1 MDYAA
6 PALLAL
12 LALLG
17 IAIYARLGHLK
28 KEARAKRGSP
38 GPGADRDGAVRMYAV
53 VAKVEVG
60 DGETVMKIKYEGAG
74 ADLQKAISS
83 KAVTELFLKGCA
95 FAVAKQE
102 GGRPIVDR
110 AGDGTYFKIALDA
123 DNAKSPFIASGGNAG
138 NAAMNDFAEVYLMA
152 H

>member
-1 MDYAA
+1 MDYAG

-17 IAIYARLGHLK
+17 VAIYARLGHLK

-38 GPGADRDGAVRMYAV
+38 RPGTDRDGAVRMYAV

-60 DGETVMKIKYEGAG
+60 EEGTVMKIKYQGAG
-74 ADLQKAISS
+74 ADLQKAIAS

-95 FAVAKQE
+95 FAVATKE
-102 GGRPIVDR
+102 GRPSVDR
-110 AGDGTYFKIALDA
+110 AGDGTYFQIALDA
-123 DNAKSPFIASGGNAG
+123 DNAKSPFIAPGGNTG
-138 NAAMNDFAEVYLMA
+138 NAAMDDFAEVYLMA